1 MTSFGVLPSGKRI
14 CPRTSTWAEAPG
26 AVSPA
31 RIMATAKASAQ
42 RIALV
47 EFMDA
52 PPCRAACSGRI
63 ATEEL
68 FPAEPV
74 TLASL
79 TSKLANGRAKKKGAT
94 WWPPPFACYR
104 HSPGGKKLEVNAEH
118 QLQNASAIV
127 IGCVGILKGIRDAA
141 EGRPGDIDEVN
152 GGRRVVGEEEVD
164 IVKGVQGFS
173 ADLEVHALGD
183 VGLLGQAEVRPVE
196 VRPGKEYALANL
208 AGGAWRNKGRVG
220 GTSASDQ
227 AGGEP
232 KYFAGR
238 LANAEHALELIGSDA
253 IQDYTGIILIES
265 AAIGDVIDD
274 VPARKQEVP
283 SGLQAMDGADLPA
296 ADDPVCETIGRG
308 PMVARTEGEL
318 VDAVCLE
325 DVAEVPRGRAFIVAW
340 VAQRTERH
348 KVHGT
353 VAIVVGQGLREG
365 VVSGQLEAL
374 REAAPYFNLQGI
386 VSGLRAVIEA
396 ERTIQAACAAGIGV
410 CDEEVRRVRADRRRR
425 CRATDA
431 RESIL
436 PSEIAHESAGSR
448 EIVCK
453 GASSAVVEE
462 RHKRGAGEIRV
473 RSAPESGRR

>member
-94 WWPPPFACYR
+94 WWPPPFACCR

-127 IGCVGILKGIRDAA
+127 IGCVGILKSICDAA

-164 IVKGVQGFS
+164 VVKGIQGFR

-183 VGLLGQAEVRPVE
+183 VGLFGQAEVRPVE
-196 VRPGKEYALANL
+196 VRPGEEYALAKL
-208 AGGAWRNKGRVG
+208 AGRRAWGNKGSVSCTIG
-220 GTSASDQ
+220 ANQ

-238 LANAEHALELIGSDA
+238 LANAEQALELIGRDA
-253 IQDYTGIILIES
+253 IQNHAGIVLIES

-274 VPARKQEVP
+274 VPACEQEVP
-283 SGLQAMDGADLPA
+283 SRLQAMDGADLPA
-296 ADDPVCETIGRG
+296 ADDPVCEAIGRG
-308 PMVARTEGEL
+308 PMVARTEWEL

-340 VAQRTERH
+340 VAQRSERH
-348 KVHGT
+348 KVH
-353 VAIVVGQGLREG
+353 
-365 VVSGQLEAL
+365 
-374 REAAPYFNLQGI
+374 
-386 VSGLRAVIEA
+386 
-396 ERTIQAACAAGIGV
+396 
-410 CDEEVRRVRADRRRR
+410 
-425 CRATDA
+425 
-431 RESIL
+431 
-436 PSEIAHESAGSR
+436 
-448 EIVCK
+448 
-453 GASSAVVEE
+453 
-462 RHKRGAGEIRV
+462 
-473 RSAPESGRR
+473 